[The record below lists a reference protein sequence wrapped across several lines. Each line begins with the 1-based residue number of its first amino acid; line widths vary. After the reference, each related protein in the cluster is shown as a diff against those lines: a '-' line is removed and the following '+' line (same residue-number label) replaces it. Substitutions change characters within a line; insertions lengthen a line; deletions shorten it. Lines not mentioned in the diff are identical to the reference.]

1 MYPLKMKPVIKD
13 IIWGGNKMKEMFGK
27 EYDFEKAGESW
38 EVSTNSA
45 GKSIIANGELSGMTL
60 ADAIAKYPEI
70 AGKTLDDFPLMLK
83 IIDANSDLS
92 IQVHPGDDYAAKHEN
107 GARGKTEMWYIIS
120 AEPDAKIGYGLK
132 KPMSN
137 DEIRAAIEKGN
148 LEEYIRY
155 INVRAGETYFIP
167 AGTIHSICSGLVI
180 AELQENSNITYRLYD
195 YNRTDKNGNKR
206 ELHVDKALDVI
217 QQTTSAPEPSIDD
230 GSQEKNLV
238 YCNYFV
244 CDVVNSDKTYDDCT
258 VEGYHILF
266 FKDGSGEISYSGG
279 KEKFAAGDTFIIP
292 KSLGKYSVSGKC
304 SYLKCYE

>member
-155 INVRAGETYFIP
+155 INVLAGETYFIP
-167 AGTIHSICSGLVI
+167 AGTIHSICFMLI
-180 AELQENSNITYRLYD
+180 RLSMLFSKLLPRP
-195 YNRTDKNGNKR
+195 NR
-206 ELHVDKALDVI
+206 ALMMVLR
-217 QQTTSAPEPSIDD
+217 
-230 GSQEKNLV
+230 K
-238 YCNYFV
+238 
-244 CDVVNSDKTYDDCT
+244 K
-258 VEGYHILF
+258 ILF
-266 FKDGSGEISYSGG
+266 TAITSCVMLSIPIKPTMTALLRVIIFCFSRTVR
-279 KEKFAAGDTFIIP
+279 EKFLTAAAR
-292 KSLGKYSVSGKC
+292 KSLLPEIHS
-304 SYLKCYE
+304 